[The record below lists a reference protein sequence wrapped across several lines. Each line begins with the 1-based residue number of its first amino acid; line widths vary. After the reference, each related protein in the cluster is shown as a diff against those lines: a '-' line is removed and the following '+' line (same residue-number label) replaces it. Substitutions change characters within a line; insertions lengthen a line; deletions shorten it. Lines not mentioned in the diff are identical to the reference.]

1 MNEVLIFCFENQ
13 NDVDVDFL
21 GGFLPFDNKYLFQAW
36 RNAMVL
42 DFWSFDDKGDG
53 QLGEDYKYYL
63 VLELSHDTIWWWT
76 MGQALSSYQGGFFTN
91 HIETTTFNGE
101 KKHKT

>member
-1 MNEVLIFCFENQ
+1 
-13 NDVDVDFL
+13 
-21 GGFLPFDNKYLFQAW
+21 
-36 RNAMVL
+36 MVL

-63 VLELSHDTIWWWT
+63 VLELSHDAIWWWT